1 MMMKQQEGG
10 PDKYTPIDNDN
21 VVFQLDDEHHDKQK

>member
-10 PDKYTPIDNDN
+10 PDKYTSIDNGT
-21 VVFQLDDEHHDKQK
+21 VIFRMDDEHHDKQK

>member
-10 PDKYTPIDNDN
+10 PDKYTPIDNDT
-21 VVFQLDDEHHDKQK
+21 VVFRLDDEHHDKQK